1 MPYEMSLE
9 PDLDRGRHLYR
20 AALSGELEAAAIR
33 QLSDWLGDAKL
44 NPDASFVIDLT
55 EVSSTGRR
63 ARLELRALLRRHA
76 ELQDSGRLSVVA
88 PPRRS
93 AAAAAA
99 AAPAAATRF
108 LSVPV
113 PL

>member
-9 PDLDRGRHLYR
+9 PDLDRGGHLYR
-20 AALSGELEAAAIR
+20 AALSGELDPAAVR
-33 QLSDWLGDAKL
+33 QLSEWIGDAKL
-44 NPDASFVIDLT
+44 NPDARFVIDLT
-55 EVSSTGRR
+55 AVSRTDRR

-76 ELQDSGRLSVVA
+76 ELRDAGRLSVLTR
-88 PPRRS
+88 PRRS
-93 AAAAAA
+93 AAAAV
-99 AAPAAATRF
+99 APAASL